1 MASHERRPTR
11 RVDQD
16 LRAIGALTQA
26 VLDGIDVEQ
35 LLGRIAAEART
46 LVGAALGLVV
56 TVTGT
61 PGTMKFRAV
70 DGSGGGNVRIG
81 FEMPVA
87 NTLTELVLKRG
98 TNFVARSA
106 SEMPTPDRD
115 LALTIKVGPLV
126 AAPLAEIGPAR
137 GVLVVAKP
145 EGSLPF
151 RPADIQLVSTFA
163 CAGGE
168 RDRAVR
174 ASLGRDGP
182 GRPRGTRTDR
192 SRPHRYGHRCAR

>member
-87 NTLTELVLKRG
+87 NTLTELV
-98 TNFVARSA
+98 
-106 SEMPTPDRD
+106 
-115 LALTIKVGPLV
+115 
-126 AAPLAEIGPAR
+126 
-137 GVLVVAKP
+137 
-145 EGSLPF
+145 
-151 RPADIQLVSTFA
+151 
-163 CAGGE
+163 
-168 RDRAVR
+168 
-174 ASLGRDGP
+174 
-182 GRPRGTRTDR
+182 
-192 SRPHRYGHRCAR
+192 